1 MEADMEHRLSAR
13 APLKKNV
20 AIYYNSIGVL
30 QGQAVDVSRHGMF
43 IRTGRLALPLHA
55 LDEVVFPL
63 EQQSDA
69 ESVRAPAMEVR
80 VAPNGN
86 GEMFGNEEDV
96 AVEVD
101 GSNGADAEEFHQRYS
116 LCASRRLARVR
127 EATAPNRGS
136 GD

>member
-1 MEADMEHRLSAR
+1 MEHRLSAR
-13 APLKKNV
+13 APLNKNV
-20 AIYYNSIGVL
+20 AIYYNSIGLL

-55 LDEVVFPL
+55 LVEVVFPL

-69 ESVRAPAMEVR
+69 ESVRAPAMVVR
-80 VAPNGN
+80 VAPNGI
-86 GEMFGNEEDV
+86 GVMFGNEVDV

-116 LCASRRLARVR
+116 LCAS
-127 EATAPNRGS
+127 
-136 GD
+136 